1 MKKYLF
7 ITLLIMLI
15 ASPAFSEEVTEL
27 SEEPVSNVQD
37 VIFRSSLTNIIPDVN
52 DNEFSGYNDYA
63 FDDYGSNK
71 VGSGEIDPDQMPF
84 FKQMRLMITGA
95 IKSRGT
101 KKTSNDKSSKNLK
114 FWAKKKT
121 PETQEQLDI
130 NPENEITNSI
140 QSEIMSPDELPED
153 TISLEGEVNE
163 QVTEKQLILDAD
175 NVNFDEETGD
185 MIAEGRPVMDVPPQ
199 NMRLVADTMTYNEAA
214 NILKGI
220 GNVFVLKDG
229 LPIKGSYLEVDMNEE
244 TVIMD
249 DALSETPRMNMAAKK
264 AIQKDGLL
272 VMHDGNFYSE
282 ESSVYRMMS
291 RMIGPRFYNM
301 MVNPDAQALFFGDP
315 TGNNITIDIDNL
327 YVNAKKNHDVITA
340 KNIRIYRKD
349 RKVFKWPRL
358 TIYTS
363 KDRKYFEA
371 NYPEFG
377 TKRKVGMFVGPGFV
391 FGGPAGSV
399 VKVIPFLNYNHKF
412 GFGGALKYINTYNR
426 TELGYGS
433 VNEIFFLKGIQRL
446 DDNLYFQ
453 YGSNT
458 YSNEW
463 FIGPRMAK
471 YLAEVYYDKTYLN
484 KNFLAEGMDLR
495 FRHRAGFGFMQDNDR
510 NFYGER
516 IKSKNLSTSRFRY
529 MAELNQNFYTYRNEE
544 KRIAF
549 NVGVSMQG
557 SAAVYGTGDT
567 QFIAR
572 VGPRMHL
579 QYKNWMQDIGYY
591 LTGYNDQ
598 SPMPRYDMYRYGHQ
612 SVYLSEALRLNKYIS
627 VGWAGNIN
635 LSDDSPNGKMFQE
648 NAFIVSLGPDDLKIS
663 LGYDFVRQTTYFG
676 FNVAFD
682 TKGTHINY
690 GKMEIKNPERLGK
703 KQKKEQERNLAFS
716 SVNKPQED
724 EQPVALKTEKKSGGK
739 KVLQYAQVINIEDPD
754 KETVQ

>member
-7 ITLLIMLI
+7 ITLLIMLLGTSSL
-15 ASPAFSEEVTEL
+15 AQEVTDEQITNA
-27 SEEPVSNVQD
+27 PD
-37 VIFRSSLTNIIPDVN
+37 VLFRSSLMNVVPDVN
-52 DNEFSGYNDYA
+52 NDQFSGYTNYA
-63 FDDYGSNK
+63 FDDYGGDGL
-71 VGSGEIDPDQMPF
+71 GSSEMDPDEMPF
-84 FKQMRLMITGA
+84 FKQMRLMVKGMVTSKKDKQSSQN
-95 IKSRGT
+95 KSGKNFKFWT
-101 KKTSNDKSSKNLK
+101 KKKASE
-114 FWAKKKT
+114 T
-121 PETQEQLDI
+121 PEQIEI
-130 NPENEITNSI
+130 NPENELTNSI
-140 QSEIMSPDELPED
+140 QSEVLSAELPED

-185 MIAEGRPVMDVPPQ
+185 MIAQGRPIMDIPPQ
-199 NMRLVADTMTYNEAA
+199 NMRIIADTMTYNEAS

-220 GNVFVLKDG
+220 GNVIVLRDG
-229 LPIKGSYLEVDMNEE
+229 MPIKGSYLEVDMNEE

-249 DALSETPRMNMAAKK
+249 DTLSKTKTMNMSAKK
-264 AIQKDGLL
+264 AIQKDGLIVL
-272 VMHDGNFYSE
+272 HDGNFYSE
-282 ESSVYRMMS
+282 ESSVYRLMS
-291 RMIGPRFYNM
+291 RMIGPRFYTM
-301 MVNPDAQALFFGDP
+301 MVNPEAQALFFGDP
-315 TGNNITIDIDNL
+315 TGNKITIDIDSL

-340 KNIRIYRKD
+340 KNIRIYREG
-349 RKVFKWPRL
+349 RKVFKWPRI
-358 TIYTS
+358 TVYTG
-363 KDRKYFEA
+363 KNRKYFEA
-371 NYPEFG
+371 SYPEFG
-377 TKRKVGMFVGPGFV
+377 TKRKVGMFAGPGFV

-399 VKVIPFLNYNHKF
+399 IKVIPFLNYNHKF
-412 GFGGALKYINTYNR
+412 GFGGALKYLNTYNR

-433 VNEIFFLKGIQRL
+433 ANDIFFLKGIQRL
-446 DDNLYFQ
+446 DDNLYLK
-453 YGSNT
+453 YASNT
-458 YSNEW
+458 YTNEW
-463 FIGPRMAK
+463 FMGSRMAK

-484 KNFLAEGMDLR
+484 KDFLAEGMDLR
-495 FRHRAGFGFMQDNDR
+495 FRHRAGFGFMEDNDR
-510 NFYGER
+510 NFYGEK
-516 IKSKNLSTSRFRY
+516 IKSKNISTSRFRY
-529 MAELNQNFYTYRNEE
+529 MAELNQNLYTYRNEE

-549 NVGVSMQG
+549 NVGVAMQG

-567 QFIAR
+567 QFIGR
-572 VGPRMHL
+572 VGPRVHL

-598 SPMPRYDMYRYGHQ
+598 SPLPRYDMYRYGHQ
-612 SVYLSEALRLNKYIS
+612 SVYISEALRLNKYIS

-703 KQKKEQERNLAFS
+703 KKKKEEERSLAFT
-716 SVNKPQED
+716 SVNKPKET
-724 EQPVALKTEKKSGGK
+724 EQPVALKTEKKPGAK